1 MAKVPWNPITAKLSQ
16 AARVTTKAAGAD
28 RCFLNKSGSHTPN
41 MTSNG
46 QKDRIQKYA
55 ARRQLAVAKIMT
67 IGELMREEGAFESR
81 NGGGPV
87 RLSTEGAFWQ
97 TVAGTELFPACHT
110 APALL
115 LFDGHLPTILP
126 EWAEVT
132 NQQAIAQHIVLTFAE
147 CVLMPQFVNR
157 IDQAL
162 DENHGGKA
170 LVNAMQLVV
179 DGEDALDAAIEY
191 QREMVS
197 VYQDLLQL
205 QTPAELVYQLGRL
218 NSTVTRES
226 LHFVDPDSRLA
237 EVQHASRMDDPNRQ
251 VIQILCDINC
261 RAPNET
267 IVRQFRERLE
277 REM

>member
-1 MAKVPWNPITAKLSQ
+1 MTAKLNQ
-16 AARVTTKAAGAD
+16 AARVTTKAPGAD
-28 RCFLNKSGSHTPN
+28 RFFLNKSGSHTRN
-41 MTSNG
+41 MTSSG

-67 IGELMREEGAFESR
+67 IGEVMREAGAFDAR

-87 RLSTEGAFWQ
+87 RLTTEGAFWQ

-126 EWAEVT
+126 QWAGLT
-132 NQQAIAQHIVLTFAE
+132 NQAIAQQIVLTFAE

-162 DENHGGKA
+162 DENFGGKA
-170 LVNAMQLVV
+170 LVSAMQLVL
-179 DGEDALDAAIEY
+179 DGDDPMEATIEY
-191 QREMVS
+191 QRAMVS
-197 VYQDLLQL
+197 VYRPLLL
-205 QTPAELVYQLGRL
+205 ASPVELAYQLGRL
-218 NSTVTRES
+218 QPNAAEVTRES
-226 LHFVDPDSRLA
+226 LLIVDPAHRLE
-237 EVQHASRMDDPNRQ
+237 EVQTLNRLDDPNHQ
-251 VIQILCDINC
+251 VLQILCDTNC

-267 IVRQFRERLE
+267 VVGQFREQLE
-277 REM
+277 RELD